1 MNIFK
6 TFENE
11 LSYKDGLQLDG
22 TFAVAHIN
30 YDKSPIFNEVDSK
43 YLAKNS
49 RKTSLSSVEKIED
62 VMKYINVFNG
72 TEKNFKKE
80 DRILLWKYYWLEY
93 IYGFDKLITLLPNSI
108 ITIYRLV

>member
-6 TFENE
+6 TFEDE
-11 LSYKDGLQLDG
+11 LSYKDVLQLDG

-62 VMKYINVFNG
+62 VMKNIYVFNG
-72 TEKNFKKE
+72 TEKIFKKE

-93 IYGFDKLITLLPNSI
+93 IYIYIDLINL
-108 ITIYRLV
+108 

>member
-49 RKTSLSSVEKIED
+49 RKTSLSSVEKFLTGIY
-62 VMKYINVFNG
+62 YIG
-72 TEKNFKKE
+72 QKSIYKHIIQKN
-80 DRILLWKYYWLEY
+80 I
-93 IYGFDKLITLLPNSI
+93 NSI
-108 ITIYRLV
+108 VFLKNMIKNT